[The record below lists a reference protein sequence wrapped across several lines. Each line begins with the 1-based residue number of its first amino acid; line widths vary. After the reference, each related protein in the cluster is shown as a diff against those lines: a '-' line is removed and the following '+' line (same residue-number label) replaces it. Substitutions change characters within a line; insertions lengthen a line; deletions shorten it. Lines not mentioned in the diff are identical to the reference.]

1 VKPAYEDFCL
11 PTKKF
16 ADVIIPRGAENKVAI
31 ELISR
36 HITELLMNPPEPNL
50 RRQSII
56 PTTLEPRKRHFS
68 DTSNMYN
75 ASQRR
80 DLMDVLDRPH

>member
-1 VKPAYEDFCL
+1 MVKPAYEDFCL

-16 ADVIIPRGAENKVAI
+16 ADVIIPRGADNKVAI

-36 HITELLMNPPEPNL
+36 HITELLMNPPEPS
-50 RRQSII
+50 RRESII
-56 PTTLEPRKRHFS
+56 SALEPRKRHFS